1 MGRKTNR
8 GRWTGCAVAALLL
21 GLSCAGPAA
30 AQSTELASVST
41 DDVKAN
47 DDAEGL
53 RFHISADGRFVTFMS
68 EATNLVAGDDNG
80 VGDIFVRDRIAGTTT
95 RVSIASDGGEPN
107 GRSSDPVLSA
117 DGRYVAFASF
127 ASNLVEEDTN
137 ATWDVFVHDREN
149 GTTERVSVDSLG
161 AEASSRSFTPAISG
175 DGRFV
180 AFISRAADL
189 VVADSNRDED
199 VFVHD
204 RVTGTTQ
211 RVSVDSLGTEADDAS
226 FDVAVSADG
235 RFVVFD
241 SYASN
246 LVEGDDNDAFD
257 IFVHDRLAGTT
268 ERVSLRSDGGQADND
283 SFDPAI
289 SGDGRFVTFD
299 SYASN
304 LVDGDDNGAWDAFVH
319 DRETGETTR
328 ISLAGDGAQADSSS
342 FAPVPSASGRHIAFY
357 SFAGNLVPGD
367 VNGTWDV
374 FLHDR
379 EAGTTER
386 LSVAPD
392 GQGGDGVSANPA
404 VSADGRFVS
413 FLSRAT
419 NFSPLDSDP
428 LNDLYLRDRGGQ
440 DNQPPIANAGPDRAV
455 EASSAAGASV
465 KLDAGAS
472 SDPDPDDSLTY
483 AWSGTFGTAEG
494 MTPTVALPMGSS
506 TVGLSVT
513 DQAGASDSDSVAYAV
528 SDTTAPSLSVPPN
541 LQAVAT
547 GPETEVEIGVATA
560 IDLVDPEPTV
570 TNDAP
575 QSFPPGTTL
584 VTWTATDA
592 SGNSVTVTQTVTVGL
607 AFMGFKKPVRA
618 LPKMTTVKAGGVI
631 PVRWRISDGNGG
643 YISDP
648 SVVRSLALAAA
659 PACDAGSALGETRS
673 IRTLPGRKVRPRA
686 KSDQFVYR
694 WKTSRDLRG
703 ECGYL
708 VLTLADGTSHRALF
722 KFR

>member
-1 MGRKTNR
+1 MGRRTNR
-8 GRWTGCAVAALLL
+8 GRWAGCAVAALVM
-21 GLSCAGPAA
+21 GLSFAGPAMG
-30 AQSTELASVST
+30 QSTELASLST

-47 DDAEGL
+47 DDVEGL
-53 RFHISADGRFVTFMS
+53 RFHISADGRFMTFMS
-68 EATNLVAGDDNG
+68 AATNLVIGDDNG
-80 VGDIFVRDRIAGTTT
+80 VGDIFVRDRVTGTTT
-95 RVSIASDGGEPN
+95 RVSMASDGGEAD
-107 GRSSDPVLSA
+107 GRSADPVLSA
-117 DGRYVAFASF
+117 NGRYVAFSSF

-137 ATWDVFVHDREN
+137 ATWDVFVHDRES

-161 AEASSRSFTPAISG
+161 AQASSRSFTPAISG

-189 VVADSNRDED
+189 VAGDSNRDED

-204 RVTGTTQ
+204 RVTGTTE
-211 RVSVDSLGTEADDAS
+211 RVSVDSLGNQADDDS

-268 ERVSLRSDGGQADND
+268 ERVSLGSDGGQANYD

-289 SGDGRFVTFD
+289 SSDGRFVTFD

-304 LVDGDDNGAWDAFVH
+304 LVDGDDNGAWDAFIH
-319 DRETGETTR
+319 DRETGMTTR
-328 ISLAGDGAQADSSS
+328 ISVDGDGAQADSNS
-342 FAPVPSASGRHIAFY
+342 FAPVPSASGRHIVFY

-367 VNGTWDV
+367 ANGTWDV

-386 LSVAPD
+386 LSVASE
-392 GQGGDGVSANPA
+392 GQGGNGVSANPA

-428 LNDLYLRDRGGQ
+428 QNDLYLRDRGGQ
-440 DNQPPIANAGPDRAV
+440 DNHPPIANAGPDQAV
-455 EASSAAGASV
+455 EASFAAGASV
-465 KLDAGAS
+465 TLDASAS
-472 SDPDPDDSLTY
+472 SDPDADDSLTY
-483 AWSGTFGTAEG
+483 AWSGPFGIAEG
-494 MTPTVALPMGSS
+494 MAPTVALPMGGS
-506 TVGLSVT
+506 TVELLVT
-513 DQAGASDSDSVAYAV
+513 DQAGASDSDSVTYAV
-528 SDTTAPSLSVPPN
+528 SDTTAPSLSVPPDV
-541 LQAVAT
+541 QVMAT
-547 GPETEVEIGVATA
+547 GMETEVEIGVATA
-560 IDLVDPEPTV
+560 IDLVDPEPIV
-570 TNDAP
+570 TTDAP

-584 VTWTATDA
+584 VNWTAIDA
-592 SGNSVTVTQTVTVGL
+592 AGNSVTVTQTVTVGL
-607 AFMGFKKPVRA
+607 AFMGFKRPVRP

-643 YISDP
+643 TISDP

-659 PACDAGSALGETRS
+659 PSCDAGRELGETTP
-673 IRTLPGRKVRPRA
+673 IRTLPTRKVRLRA
-686 KSDQFVYR
+686 KSDQFIYR
-694 WKTSRDLRG
+694 WKTSRNLRG
-703 ECGYL
+703 ECRYL